1 MINREIYQK
10 DPTQTALLNNGVTKI
25 GELASAEE
33 VSTLRFELESFVCD
47 GEYARGLERILR
59 SFLAQLS
66 QSEQKAAWISGFFG
80 SGKSHLAKMLRYLW
94 VDHKFQPDGAT
105 ARSLAHLPLEIRDL
119 FVELGTQGNRVGG
132 LRAVAGTLGSGS
144 MDSTRLALLQLV
156 FRSVGLPE
164 NYSLAKIVL
173 WLREKGWEAN
183 VVAAL
188 TAQGKS
194 LDQEI
199 KNPFASTALAQ
210 AILAQD
216 ASFGQP
222 KDVLAVLRQQFP
234 AKSDVTIGDVVATVR
249 EIFAKGGEMPLTLIV
264 LDEVQQFIGTTNVQR
279 AMDVQEI
286 AERFCSAF
294 QGRLLLVGTGQQAL
308 TETSILQRLIARF
321 PVSVSLSD
329 ADVENVVRKVVLAKR
344 ADKLGELRQCL
355 AKNQG
360 EIDRQ
365 LKGTRLGPATEDQN
379 WLDADYPLLPVRRR
393 LWEKVLRA
401 VDTTGTAAQLRN
413 QLTTVFEAARATA
426 QQPLGSIV
434 GADFIYDQ
442 LAPQMLNTGA
452 LPREFDTIIR
462 RHRDGS
468 PDGLLR
474 SRICGMIFLVGKL
487 ERTGPADL
495 GVRSTPEVLVDLL
508 IENLGLD
515 RTELAQRVPAL
526 LDGMVVT
533 GDLMKVGPEYLLQTR
548 EGAAWNEDF
557 KRRLT
562 QRLND
567 TGHLDSFRTDR
578 LRETAEELLR
588 AVTLQQGT
596 SLTPRKLQVH
606 YGTTPPPPAGEAVQI
621 WIRDEWTDAE
631 ATIRSEAQAE
641 GTGSPRLFGLLP
653 RKVANDLKNAIA
665 SCMAAEETLNA
676 RGNPTSA
683 EGVEARKSIES
694 KLHDARKG
702 EKGIEAVLAEV
713 FADAKV
719 FQGGGA
725 ESSGKSLAEL
735 VGEAAQSSLVRLFP
749 QFSVADHGGWRA
761 VFTRAKSN
769 AANALEAVGF
779 NGNAETHPVCAAI
792 KNFIG
797 AGRRGSDIRKQ
808 FGATPFGWPQDAI
821 DASLMALLTTG
832 HLRATSNGNPVNAS
846 ALAQSSIGATDFRV
860 EIPSLSAN
868 QRIAVRGLFQ
878 TAGLNVPSNEESS
891 FAPRFLEKLEA
902 LAKEAG
908 GDPPLPARPDT
919 KHLRD
924 LSAQSGNAQ
933 LLALLGEQARLKTD
947 IDAWQKAAGDIGKRR
962 PRWDTLQRLLQ
973 FAKGLPVQADV
984 ANQAAGIA
992 ANRSLLSSPDPV
1004 APLGQRLTG
1013 ALRDAL
1019 NAHQAELDS
1028 THSQHRQAI
1037 EGSAV
1042 WAKLNEGQRAAIL
1055 REHGLEAPA
1064 KVQVGSEDEIL
1075 ATLNAA
1081 PLDTRRT
1088 TVEALSHRAAKAME
1102 AAAKLLEP
1110 KATRLQLPA
1119 ATIKDEPELDAWLAD
1134 VREVA
1139 VEKLKNGPVIL

>member
-25 GELASAEE
+25 GELASPEE
-33 VSTLRFELESFVCD
+33 ISTLRFELETFVCD

-59 SFLAQLS
+59 SFLVQLS
-66 QSEQKAAWISGFFG
+66 QPEQKAAWISGFFG

-94 VDHKFQPDGAT
+94 MDHVFQPDGAT
-105 ARSLAHLPLEIRDL
+105 ARSLAHLPTEIREL
-119 FVELGTQGNRVGG
+119 FVELGTKGHQFGG
-132 LRAVAGTLGSGS
+132 LCAVAGTLGSGS

-164 NYSLAKIVL
+164 NYSLAKIAL
-173 WLREKGWEAN
+173 WLRAKGWEAN

-188 TAQGKS
+188 KAQGTS
-194 LDQEI
+194 FDQEI

-249 EIFAKGGEMPLTLIV
+249 EIFSKDGEMPLTLIV

-279 AMDVQEI
+279 AMDVQEL
-286 AERFCSAF
+286 AERLCSSF
-294 QGRLLLVGTGQQAL
+294 KGRLLLVGTGQQAL

-355 AKNQG
+355 GKNQG
-360 EIDRQ
+360 EIDRH
-365 LKGTRLGPATEDQN
+365 LKGTRLGPVVEDQK
-379 WLDADYPLLPVRRR
+379 WSEADYPLLPVRRR

-434 GADFIYDQ
+434 GADFIFDQ
-442 LAPQMLNTGA
+442 IAPQMLNTGA

-468 PDGLLR
+468 ADGVLR
-474 SRICGMIFLVGKL
+474 SRLCAAIFLIGKL

-495 GVRSTPEVLVDLL
+495 GVRATPEMLVDLL
-508 IENLGLD
+508 VEDLTKD
-515 RTELAQRVPAL
+515 RTELLQRVPPL
-526 LDGMVVT
+526 LDGLVAG
-533 GDLMKVGPEYLLQTR
+533 GDLMKVGAEYLLQTR
-548 EGAAWNEDF
+548 EGAAWSDDF
-557 KRRLT
+557 KRRLS

-578 LRETAEELLR
+578 LREAAEEHLR

-596 SLTPRKLQVH
+596 SLTPRKLQLH
-606 YGTTPPPPAGEAVQI
+606 YGSAAPQPAGEAVQV
-621 WIRDEWTDAE
+621 WIRDEWTEAE

-641 GTGSPRLFGLLP
+641 GTGSPRLFVFLP
-653 RKVANDLKNAIA
+653 RKSANDLKTAIA
-665 SCMAAEETLNA
+665 SRMAAEETLVA

-694 KLHDARKG
+694 KLYDANMG
-702 EKGIEAVLAEV
+702 EKGIVAIIGEVLAE
-713 FADAKV
+713 ARV

-725 ESSGKSLAEL
+725 ETSGKPLAEL
-735 VGEAAQSSLVRLFP
+735 VADGAQSSLVRLFP
-749 QFSVADHGGWRA
+749 QFSVADHAGWRT
-761 VFTRAKSN
+761 VFTRARSG
-769 AANALEAVGF
+769 AANALEAVSF
-779 NGNAETHPVCAAI
+779 QGNADAQPVCAAI
-792 KNFIG
+792 KTFIG

-808 FGATPFGWPQDAI
+808 FGAAPFGWPQDAI
-821 DASLMALLTTG
+821 DAALMVLLTAG
-832 HLRATSNGNPVNAS
+832 HLRATANGNPVNAA
-846 ALAQSSIGATDFRV
+846 ALAQSSIGTADFRV

-868 QRIAVRGLFQ
+868 QRIGVRGLFQ
-878 TAGLNVPSNEESS
+878 AAGLNAPSNEESA

-924 LSAQSGNAQ
+924 LGLQSGNAQ
-933 LLALLGEQARLKTD
+933 LLALLGEQDRLKGD
-947 IDAWQKAAGDIGKRR
+947 IEAWQKAAADIAKRR
-962 PRWDTLQRLLQ
+962 PRWERLQRLLQ
-973 FAKGLPVQADV
+973 FATSLPAHADV

-992 ANRSLLSSPDPV
+992 AHRSLLASPDPV
-1004 APLGQRLTG
+1004 TPLCQQLTG

-1019 NAHQAELDS
+1019 NAQQADLDH
-1028 THSQHRQAI
+1028 TYRHHRETI

-1042 WAKLNEGQRAAIL
+1042 WAKLTEAQRAAIL
-1055 REHGLEAPA
+1055 REQGLETPA

-1075 ATLNAA
+1075 ATLATA

-1088 TVEALSHRAAKAME
+1088 TIEALSHRAAKAME
-1102 AAAKLLEP
+1102 AAAKSLEP
-1110 KATRLQLPA
+1110 KATRLQIPS
-1119 ATIKDEPELDAWLAD
+1119 ATIKDEAELEAWLG
-1134 VREVA
+1134 
-1139 VEKLKNGPVIL
+1139 KLRTEATVQLKTGPIIV

>member
-25 GELASAEE
+25 GELASPEE
-33 VSTLRFELESFVCD
+33 VSTLRFELDSFVCD

-66 QSEQKAAWISGFFG
+66 QTEQKAAWISGFFG

-105 ARSLAHLPLEIRDL
+105 ARSLAHLPTEIREL
-119 FVELGTQGNRVGG
+119 FVELGTKGHQFGG
-132 LRAVAGTLGSGS
+132 LCAVAGTLGSGS

-173 WLREKGWEAN
+173 WLREKGWESN
-183 VVAAL
+183 VIAAL
-188 TAQGKS
+188 QAQGKS
-194 LDQEI
+194 FEQEI

-249 EIFAKGGEMPLTLIV
+249 EIFGKSGEMPLTLIV
-264 LDEVQQFIGTTNVQR
+264 LDEVQQFIGTTNLQR

-308 TETSILQRLIARF
+308 TETSTLQRLIARF

-365 LKGTRLGPATEDQN
+365 LKGTRLGPIAEDQN

-393 LWEKVLRA
+393 MWEKVLRA
-401 VDTTGTAAQLRN
+401 VDNTGTAAQLRN

-434 GADFIYDQ
+434 GADFIFDQ
-442 LAPQMLNTGA
+442 LATQMRNTGA
-452 LPREFDTIIR
+452 LLSEFDTIIR

-474 SRICGMIFLVGKL
+474 SRLCAMSFLINKL

-495 GVRSTPEVLVDLL
+495 GVRATPEVLVDLL
-508 IENLGLD
+508 VEDLAKD
-515 RTELAQRVPAL
+515 RTELLQHVPPL
-526 LDGMVVT
+526 LDGLVT
-533 GDLMKVGPEYLLQTR
+533 GGDLMKVGTEYLLQTR
-548 EGAAWNEDF
+548 EGAAWSDDF
-557 KRRLT
+557 KRRLS

-578 LRETAEELLR
+578 LREAAEQHLR
-588 AVTLQQGT
+588 SVILQQGT
-596 SLTPRKLQVH
+596 SLTPRKLHVH
-606 YGTTPPPPAGEAVQI
+606 YGPTAPQPAGDAVQV
-621 WIRDEWTDAE
+621 WIRDEWADTE

-641 GTGSPRLFGLLP
+641 GTGSPRLFVLLP
-653 RKVANDLKNAIA
+653 RKSAPDLKTAIA
-665 SCMAAEETLNA
+665 SRMAAEETLHS

-683 EGVEARKSIES
+683 EGLEARKSIES
-694 KLHDARKG
+694 KLHDANIG
-702 EKGIEAVLAEV
+702 EKGITAIIGEVLAE
-713 FADAKV
+713 AKV

-725 ESSGKSLAEL
+725 ETSGKALAEL
-735 VGEAAQSSLVRLFP
+735 IAEGAQSSLVRLFP
-749 QFSVADHGGWRA
+749 QFNVADHSGWRT
-761 VFTRAKSN
+761 VFTRARSG
-769 AANALEAVGF
+769 AANALESVGF
-779 NGNAETHPVCAAI
+779 NGNPDAHPVCAAI
-792 KNFIG
+792 KTFIG

-808 FGATPFGWPQDAI
+808 FGAAPFGWPQDAI
-821 DASLMALLTTG
+821 DAALMVLLTAG
-832 HLRATSNGNPVNAS
+832 HLRATGNGNPVNAS

-868 QRIAVRGLFQ
+868 QRIGVRGLFQ
-878 TAGLNVPSNEESS
+878 AAGLNAPPNEESS
-891 FAPRFLEKLEA
+891 FASRFLEKLETM
-902 LAKEAG
+902 AKEAG

-924 LSAQSGNAQ
+924 LAAQSGNAQ
-933 LLALLGEQARLKTD
+933 LLAMLAEQARLKTD
-947 IDAWQKAAGDIGKRR
+947 IEAWQKAAADIAKRR

-992 ANRSLLSSPDPV
+992 THRSLLASPDPV
-1004 APLGQRLTG
+1004 TPLCQQLTG
-1013 ALRDAL
+1013 ALRGAL
-1019 NAHQAELDS
+1019 NSHQTAFDN
-1028 THSQHRQAI
+1028 THRQHRQFI
-1037 EGSAV
+1037 ESSAV
-1042 WAKLNEGQRAAIL
+1042 WAKLNETQRAAIL
-1055 REHGLEAPA
+1055 RDHGLEAPA
-1064 KVQVGSEDEIL
+1064 KIQVGNEDDIL
-1075 ATLNAA
+1075 AALNAA

-1088 TVEALSHRAAKAME
+1088 MIEALAHRAARAME
-1102 AAAKLLEP
+1102 AASKLLEP
-1110 KATRLQLPA
+1110 KATRLQLPS
-1119 ATIKDEPELDAWLAD
+1119 ATIKDHTELDAWLGK
-1134 VREVA
+1134 VRTEV
-1139 VEKLKNGPVIL
+1139 VTKLKDGPVIL

>member
-66 QSEQKAAWISGFFG
+66 QPEQKAAWISGFFG

-94 VDHKFQPDGAT
+94 MDHKFQPDGAT

-132 LRAVAGTLGSGS
+132 LCAVAGTLGSGS

-164 NYSLAKIVL
+164 HYSLAKMVL
-173 WLREKGWEAN
+173 WLRQKGWEAS

-194 LDQEI
+194 FEQEI

-222 KDVLAVLRQQFP
+222 KDVMAVLRQQFP
-234 AKSDVTIGDVVATVR
+234 VKSDVTIGDAVATVR
-249 EIFAKGGEMPLTLIV
+249 EIFAKRGEMPLTLIV

-279 AMDVQEI
+279 AMDIQEM
-286 AERFCSAF
+286 AEKFCSAF

-308 TETSILQRLIARF
+308 TETAILQRLIARF

-365 LKGTRLGPATEDQN
+365 LKGTRLGPIPEDQN
-379 WLDADYPLLPVRRR
+379 WLEADYPLLPVRRR
-393 LWEKVLRA
+393 LWEKVQRA

-413 QLTTVFEAARATA
+413 QLTSVFEAARATA

-442 LAPQMLNTGA
+442 LAPQMLNAGA
-452 LPREFDTIIR
+452 LPREFDTLIR

-474 SRICGMIFLVGKL
+474 SRLCAMVFLLGKL
-487 ERTGPADL
+487 ERTGPGDL
-495 GVRSTPEVLVDLL
+495 GARATPEALVDLL
-508 IENLGLD
+508 VENLGHD
-515 RTELAQRVPAL
+515 RTELLQRVPAL
-526 LDGMVVT
+526 LDGMVAT
-533 GDLMKVGPEYLLQTR
+533 GDLMKVGAEYLLQTR
-548 EGAAWNEDF
+548 EGSAWNEDF

-578 LRETAEELLR
+578 LREAVEQHLR
-588 AVTLQQGT
+588 AVTLQQGS

-606 YGTTPPPPAGEAVQI
+606 YGTTAPQPAGESVQV

-641 GTGSPRLFGLLP
+641 GTGSPRLFVFLL
-653 RKVANDLKNAIA
+653 RKSANDLKTAIA
-665 SCMAAEETLNA
+665 SRMAAEETLHA

-694 KLHDARKG
+694 KLHDANLG
-702 EKGIEAVLAEV
+702 EKGIAAIIGEVLAE
-713 FADAKV
+713 ARV

-725 ESSGKSLAEL
+725 ETSGQSLAEL
-735 VGEAAQSSLVRLFP
+735 VKEAAQSSLVRLFP
-749 QFSVADHGGWRA
+749 QFSVADHPGWRT
-761 VFTRAKSN
+761 VFTRARSG

-779 NGNAETHPVCAAI
+779 NGNAEAHPVCAAI
-792 KNFIG
+792 KSFIG
-797 AGRRGSDIRKQ
+797 AGRRGNDIRKQ
-808 FGATPFGWPQDAI
+808 FGAAPFGWPQDAI
-821 DASLMALLTTG
+821 DAALMVLLTAG
-832 HLRATSNGNPVNAS
+832 HLRATGNGNPVNAS
-846 ALAQSSIGATDFRV
+846 ALVQSSIGATDFRV

-878 TAGLNVPSNEESS
+878 AAGLNAPSNEESA

-902 LAKEAG
+902 MAKEAG

-924 LSAQSGNAQ
+924 LGLQSGNAQ
-933 LLALLGEQARLKTD
+933 LLALLGEQARLKAD
-947 IDAWQKAAGDIGKRR
+947 IEAWQKAAADIAKRR

-973 FAKGLPVQADV
+973 FAKDLPVQADV
-984 ANQAAGIA
+984 ADQAAGIA
-992 ANRSLLSSPDPV
+992 AHRSLLSSPDPV
-1004 APLGQRLTG
+1004 TPLCQKSTG
-1013 ALRDAL
+1013 TLRDAL
-1019 NAHQAELDS
+1019 NAHQTELDNA
-1028 THSQHRQAI
+1028 HRQHRQTI

-1042 WAKLNEGQRAAIL
+1042 WAKLNDSQRASLL

-1081 PLDTRRT
+1081 PLDTRQT
-1088 TVEALSHRAAKAME
+1088 AIEALSHRAAKAME

-1110 KATRLQLPA
+1110 KATRLSLPS
-1119 ATIKDEPELDAWLAD
+1119 ATVKDEAELDAWLGT
-1134 VREVA
+1134 VRSRA
-1139 VEKLKNGPVIL
+1139 VEKLKDGPVIL